1 LGKVTDAIDVPVKW
15 VANVVEKG
23 ACWALS
29 WLVSWRI
36 QISPEEIEQ
45 ICQEA
50 EQYCFYEE

>member
-1 LGKVTDAIDVPVKW
+1 
-15 VANVVEKG
+15 
-23 ACWALS
+23 
-29 WLVSWRI
+29 VSWRI